1 MIGRLRNGIFLL
13 LCLLLGACGGGNP
26 SGEEKNGLQLS
37 GAIFGLEGELV
48 LGTGTGFSKHFY
60 EGGIFDFSPLQFETG
75 DLYNVSVV
83 LQPPGQICEV
93 KRGQG
98 TFTTSDVS
106 NIEITCRQNAGQ
118 YALSGYVDYLTS
130 PITISDGMGNS
141 ISITTAGAFN
151 FDPIRYSAGDNYSVS
166 VIDSG
171 SDQYCDVFSGF
182 GIFSGRD
189 VDNVF
194 ISCFTSSPSYLLAA
208 EIYGL
213 QGELTLEINDGEFS
227 NTFYGTGGLLFREIA
242 YLPDSASYNVAIVSQ
257 PESQNCAL
265 NNGSGTVSG
274 ASVTVTISCTE
285 LPQEVELKGSLS
297 GSAGSVVL
305 TDGLGGSVQVAGD
318 GEFSFGIY
326 PSGSQYVLT
335 VVSQPEGQICTATPS
350 RGTLSKT
357 TSDIRIFCRPDGIVV
372 SGTATGIVGPVSL
385 DDGNGNKATVNKDG
399 EFYFANPY
407 ESGAGY
413 DISVEA
419 QPEGQIC
426 EVFYSSGN
434 VGDNGVGDVQL
445 VCRAQGTH
453 LNPCGPPVAQVD
465 TARFILTNKIFNFGE
480 LLGEGGFSSFDS
492 NLNGI
497 PEILFGQG
505 AGFGL
510 PTKFSVIE
518 FQPEEKAFSSL
529 CTSTEFGKS
538 IIRVLKFE
546 NYRNRAASL
555 IAFQDGEIQVMN
567 HTSGNVVQRF
577 NVGSRINDVA
587 VGDADND
594 EISDIIVVSE
604 DTVSLYDTNTFDL
617 KQSAAFGGEAVT
629 VGRFTDTQVNEV
641 AINRGVV
648 LRFSQNE
655 HQVIWDNSALGF
667 GDQFITSGDV
677 DGDGF
682 DEIIAG
688 DRWYAIRAFNADTR
702 GILWDYDP
710 GLDIDALRAYDTDGD
725 GIAEVI
731 YGDGQHGN
739 TYVLEGATALPIQSF
754 PNRNSGVTDFLV
766 EDLDGDGNL
775 ELIRGTGNG
784 TTGEDYLDVIDLATG
799 ETDWVN
805 SAKSGSFNAFA
816 IGDLNGDLV
825 ADYVYASRGG
835 SGLDEGLVTAVNGAT
850 GDILW
855 TTLPGSIPWSTQA
868 IGALAVG
875 DIDGDAAA
883 EVLVGSDY
891 LYDGRIYRLDG
902 ATGALSE
909 QVLVLEEGSP
919 VLEIVLADI
928 DGDGELE
935 IIAGAGVAHSGSSG
949 ARVHIIDGMTF
960 TLERSLPRLAAGFGD
975 ISALEVTASGSR
987 IAALKDKV
995 FLLDPT
1001 VNSVVATQE
1010 SFESLAVIGDDLF
1023 AANESGELK
1032 AISADGGVEPLA
1044 TLCHSRVQALTAVS
1058 ENELAFV
1065 CEQKLGL
1072 YLLDSDEV
1080 VWQSE
1085 QVSSSL
1091 GETDALV
1098 FGRVGY
1104 SETILAG
1111 GNSLY
1116 LFKRPVQ

>member
-26 SGEEKNGLQLS
+26 TGEQKNGLQLS

-83 LQPPGQICEV
+83 LQPPGQICDV

-118 YALSGYVDYLTS
+118 HALSGYVDSLTS

-141 ISITTAGAFN
+141 IAITTDGAFS
-151 FDPIRYSAGDNYSVS
+151 FDPTRYSTGDRYAVS
-166 VIDSG
+166 VLDTG
-171 SDQYCDVFSGF
+171 AGQFCEVFNAS
-182 GIFSGRD
+182 GIFAGGD
-189 VDNVF
+189 VEDVY
-194 ISCFTSSPSYLLAA
+194 ISCFMFSSDYALGA
-208 EIYGL
+208 EVYGL
-213 QGELTLEINDGEFS
+213 QGELALEVNEGQFS
-227 NTFYGTGGLLFREIA
+227 TTFYGDGGVLFREIA
-242 YLPDSASYNVAIVSQ
+242 FLPDATSYNVTIVSQ
-257 PESQNCAL
+257 PELQNCAL
-265 NNGSGTVSG
+265 INGSGAISG
-274 ASVTVTISCTE
+274 TPVTVIIECTDV
-285 LPQEVELKGSLS
+285 PQDVELKGSLS
-297 GSAGSVVL
+297 GSAGSVSL
-305 TDGLGGSVQVAGD
+305 TDGLGGSVQIDGD
-318 GEFSFGIY
+318 GDFSFGIY

-335 VVSQPEGQICTATPS
+335 VVSQPEGQICTTTPS

-357 TSDIRIFCRPDGIVV
+357 TSDIRVFCRPDGIVV

-385 DDGNGNKATVNKDG
+385 DDGNGNKATVNKEG
-399 EFYFANPY
+399 EFYFATSY
-407 ESGAGY
+407 ESGATY
-413 DISVEA
+413 DISVET
-419 QPEGQIC
+419 QPEGQLC

-434 VGDNGVGDVQL
+434 VSENGVGDVQL
-445 VCRAQGTH
+445 VCRAQGTY
-453 LNPCGPPVAQVD
+453 LNPCGPPVAQID
-465 TARFILTNKIFNFGE
+465 PARFILLNKIFNFGE
-480 LLGEGGFSSFDS
+480 SLGEGGFSSFDS
-492 NLNGI
+492 NLNGL

-518 FQPEEKAFSSL
+518 YLPEEKAFSPL

-538 IIRVLKFE
+538 IIRVLRFE
-546 NYRNRAASL
+546 NYRNKAASL
-555 IAFQDGEIQVMN
+555 IAFQDGEIEVMN
-567 HTSGNVVQRF
+567 HTSGSVVQRF
-577 NVGSRINDVA
+577 NIGFSINDVA

-594 EISDIIVVSE
+594 GLADIVVVS
-604 DTVSLYDTNTFDL
+604 DGTVSLYDANTFDF
-617 KQSAAFGGEAVT
+617 KQSAPFGGEALT
-629 VGRFTDTQVNEV
+629 IGRFADPQINEV

-648 LRFSQNE
+648 LQFAQNE
-655 HQVIWDNSALGF
+655 YQVIWNNSALGF

-677 DGDGF
+677 DGDGL

-702 GILWDYDP
+702 GVLWDYDP
-710 GLDIDALRAYDTDGD
+710 GLDIDTLRAYDTDGD
-725 GIAEVI
+725 GIAEVL

-754 PNRNSGVTDFLV
+754 GNLNSGVTDFLV

-784 TTGEDYLDVIDLATG
+784 TTGEDYLDVIDLVTG

-805 SAKSGSFNAFA
+805 SVESGSFNAFA
-816 IGDLNGDLV
+816 VGDLNGDLI
-825 ADYVYASRGG
+825 ADYVYASQGD
-835 SGLDEGLVTAVNGAT
+835 SILDEGLVTAVNGAT

-855 TTLPGSIPWSTQA
+855 KTLPGSIPWSTQS

-875 DIDGDAAA
+875 DVDGDGAA
-883 EVLVGSDY
+883 EILVGSDY

-919 VLEIVLADI
+919 VLKIVLADI
-928 DGDGELE
+928 DGDTEIE
-935 IIAGAGVAHSGSSG
+935 IIAGAGVAHTGSSG
-949 ARVHIIDGMTF
+949 ARVHIIDGVTF
-960 TLERSLPRLAAGFGD
+960 SLERSLPRLTTGFGD
-975 ISALEVTASGSR
+975 ISAMEVTASGSR
-987 IAALKDKV
+987 IAALRDKV
-995 FLLDPT
+995 FLLDPI

-1010 SFESLAVIGDDLF
+1010 SFESLAVIGEDLF
-1023 AANESGELK
+1023 AANERGELK
-1032 AISADGGVEPLA
+1032 AVTADGGVEPLA
-1044 TLCHSRVQALTAVS
+1044 TLCNSSVQALTAVS
-1058 ENELAFV
+1058 DNELAFV
-1065 CEQKLGL
+1065 CERKLGI
-1072 YLLDSDEV
+1072 YLRNADEV

-1085 QVSSSL
+1085 EVSRSL
-1091 GETDALV
+1091 GGIDALV
-1098 FGRVGY
+1098 FGRVGD

-1116 LFKRPVQ
+1116 VFKRPAQ